1 MSSFFTAPAS
11 QRKRK
16 RPQNDGPATAKRD
29 APPTKRKEQRDES
42 ISGSEVSDDDARAED
57 YGGSQDGDSE
67 SETEDVAA
75 KRIRLAEQ
83 YLANTQKE
91 VLVEEGFDAADVDAE
106 NLRRRMG
113 DRLKEDTAESKGK
126 LYRWIADEMEWS
138 RAEQA
143 VAKMQGQSV
152 TGVAVQGRFAYTVSK
167 DMAVSKWELP
177 PLETS
182 MRDGKQVGRAR
193 SKPKR
198 VAYTR
203 GIRSKKDDR
212 DYLHHTGSI
221 LCVAASQDGKFVAT
235 GGLDKRI
242 VVWDAATLKP
252 LKVFTQHRDSVS
264 SLAFRRGTNQ
274 LFSASRDRTVKIWSL
289 DELAYVETLFGHQD
303 EVVDVSALAQ
313 EKCVTA
319 GARDRTARQWKVVE
333 ESQLVFRG
341 GGAPGRSKADRSA
354 RGAPDHSSTDVP
366 EQKAY
371 NEGSMDRVAC
381 IDDDTFITGSDNG
394 SISLW
399 NVHKKK
405 TVFTYPLAH
414 GLDPPL
420 PLSALSAEEHPT
432 AAVQGEP
439 QPRWITAL
447 RAIPFSDTFVSGSW
461 DGVIRVW
468 RISEDKRR
476 IEPLGVVGPT
486 DTSIPALLTTESVS
500 SKTLSDQSSTQK
512 TQQQPLTHRPLIG
525 VINDLAIIDC
535 GDRAKDGVLVAAAVG
550 KQHRLGRW
558 SEMAE
563 GKNCLVLFE
572 VPRKG
577 HGVVVANEAGLGVD
591 DGTESGEPTGVV
603 KDAVV
608 LPEVLSSKTNG
619 ASDNGVLTKGVDT
632 VQDGATGIQ
641 LQSPVSR
648 QLLKETSEAAAAGE
662 LAEGDDGS
670 GEAKQGELDSTFAA
684 MPDTGADAVTKE
696 PVEDVVGEVGEEN
709 DDFAGFDD

>member
-16 RPQNDGPATAKRD
+16 RPQNDDRATTKRD
-29 APPTKRKEQRDES
+29 VPPTKRKTTRDES
-42 ISGSEVSDDDARAED
+42 ISGSDVSDNEARAEED
-57 YGGSQDGDSE
+57 YGASQDSDSE
-67 SETEDVAA
+67 SDTEDVSS

-91 VLVEEGFDAADVDAE
+91 VLVEEGFDAADVDAD

-126 LYRWIADEMEWS
+126 LYRWIADEMDWGGAEWS
-138 RAEQA
+138 

-152 TGVAVQGRFAYTVSK
+152 TGVAVQGRFAYTVTK
-167 DMAVSKWELP
+167 ALVVSKWELP
-177 PLETS
+177 MHEAP
-182 MRDGKQVGRAR
+182 MRDGKQIGRVR
-193 SKPKR
+193 STPKR
-198 VAYTR
+198 VAYSR
-203 GIRSKKDDR
+203 GVRSKKQDR
-212 DYLHHTGSI
+212 DYLHHTGAI

-235 GGLDKRI
+235 GGLDNRI

-252 LKVFTQHRDSVS
+252 LKVFSQHRDTVS

-313 EKCVTA
+313 EKCVTV

-354 RGAPDHSSTDVP
+354 RGALDPSTATEP

-381 IDDDTFITGSDNG
+381 IDDETFITGSDNG
-394 SISLW
+394 SLSLW

-405 TVFTYPLAH
+405 AVFTFPLAH
-414 GLDPPL
+414 GLDPLL

-461 DGVIRVW
+461 DGVVRVW
-468 RISEDKRR
+468 RVSEDKRR
-476 IEPLGVVGPT
+476 IESLGVVGP
-486 DTSIPALLTTESVS
+486 SIESAPALLHTESVTS
-500 SKTLSDQSSTQK
+500 ETLSDHSLVSKAPQQS
-512 TQQQPLTHRPLIG
+512 PLALGAIAG
-525 VINDLAIIDC
+525 VINDLAIVDR
-535 GDRAKDGVLVAAAVG
+535 GERAKDGVLVAAAVG

-558 SEMAE
+558 SEFAE
-563 GKNCLVLFE
+563 GKNCLIIFE
-572 VPRKG
+572 VPRKTHG
-577 HGVVVANEAGLGVD
+577 AVITGLPGTEIGGREVAGDRDGEVLPGVVASKSDAPEDSAMSV
-591 DGTESGEPTGVV
+591 ES
-603 KDAVV
+603 
-608 LPEVLSSKTNG
+608 L
-619 ASDNGVLTKGVDT
+619 
-632 VQDGATGIQ
+632 
-641 LQSPVSR
+641 SPVSR
-648 QLLKETSEAAAAGE
+648 QVLRETSDAAGVSQKQVGRDDQHE
-662 LAEGDDGS
+662 SKQAGAVDSTTSAMPLTDAETVVDEPAKEAEG
-670 GEAKQGELDSTFAA
+670 EVEE
-684 MPDTGADAVTKE
+684 DT
-696 PVEDVVGEVGEEN
+696 
-709 DDFAGFDD
+709 FAGFDD

>member
-1 MSSFFTAPAS
+1 MALGQVEEVFEIRAPFEIDCVADVKPPAS

-16 RPQNDGPATAKRD
+16 RPQNDDRATAKRD
-29 APPTKRKEQRDES
+29 VPPTKRKVTRDES
-42 ISGSEVSDDDARAED
+42 ISGSDVSDNEARAED
-57 YGGSQDGDSE
+57 YGASQDSE
-67 SETEDVAA
+67 SESDTEDVSS

-91 VLVEEGFDAADVDAE
+91 VLVEEGFDAADVDAD

-126 LYRWIADEMEWS
+126 LYRWIAEEMAWGG
-138 RAEQA
+138 AERS

-167 DMAVSKWELP
+167 DLAVSKWEMP
-177 PLETS
+177 THEAP
-182 MRDGKQVGRAR
+182 MRDGKQVGRVR
-193 SKPKR
+193 STPKR
-198 VAYTR
+198 VAYSR
-203 GIRSKKDDR
+203 GVRSKKQDR
-212 DYLHHTGSI
+212 DYVHHTGAI

-252 LKVFTQHRDSVS
+252 LKVFTQHRDTVS

-313 EKCVTA
+313 EKCITV

-354 RGAPDHSSTDVP
+354 RGALDPSTALEP

-381 IDDDTFITGSDNG
+381 IDDETFITGSDNG
-394 SISLW
+394 SLSLW

-405 TVFTYPLAH
+405 AVFTYPLAH

-476 IEPLGVVGPT
+476 IESLGVVGPSV
-486 DTSIPALLTTESVS
+486 DGMPDLLHTESVS
-500 SKTLSDQSSTQK
+500 SETLSDHSSTLK
-512 TQQQPLTHRPLIG
+512 APQQSPLAHGPIVG
-525 VINDLAIIDC
+525 VINDLAIVDR
-535 GDRAKDGVLVAAAVG
+535 GERAKDGVLIAAAVG

-558 SEMAE
+558 SEFAE
-563 GKNCLVLFE
+563 GKNCLVIFE
-572 VPRKG
+572 VPRKM
-577 HGVVVANEAGLGVD
+577 HGAVNTGMPEAAVDRNGQVSPEAVAKKA
-591 DGTESGEPTGVV
+591 
-603 KDAVV
+603 DA
-608 LPEVLSSKTNG
+608 PEDSARDVEDL
-619 ASDNGVLTKGVDT
+619 
-632 VQDGATGIQ
+632 
-641 LQSPVSR
+641 SPVSR
-648 QLLKETSEAAAAGE
+648 QVLRETSDAAGTSHDGGRDASYE
-662 LAEGDDGS
+662 PAKDVEGEG
-670 GEAKQGELDSTFAA
+670 
-684 MPDTGADAVTKE
+684 
-696 PVEDVVGEVGEEN
+696 VEDT
-709 DDFAGFDD
+709 FAGFDD